1 MKKTNKFDKD
11 FFSIPY
17 TSSAYLVKIRV
28 MSKPATSMYV
38 KGTYNLTYYS
48 FFLVAFTFYVKLYV
62 PLT

>member
-17 TSSAYLVKIRV
+17 TSSAYLVKIQI

-38 KGTYNLTYYS
+38 KGTYNLTYYNMS
-48 FFLVAFTFYVKLYV
+48 SL
-62 PLT
+62 